1 MKRAVVLWGICAS
14 TLVAACQERAD
25 DVRTT
30 QNEARGAE
38 NVAPDEV
45 EARREADR
53 DERDER
59 DNADR
64 DKPVAADNAAKNERD
79 RNGDLPTPID
89 QGNGERDLEVTRQIR
104 EQVVA
109 HPNFSV
115 NAQNVKIITQNG
127 AVTLR
132 GPVDSSEEKAAIERI
147 ARSRAGG
154 LNVVNEL
161 EVKSEANNG
170 KE

>member
-14 TLVAACQERAD
+14 ALGVACQQRAD

-38 NVAPDEV
+38 NAADELA
-45 EARREADR
+45 ARREA
-53 DERDER
+53 
-59 DNADR
+59 
-64 DKPVAADNAAKNERD
+64 DKPVAADNAGKNERD
-79 RNGDLPTPID
+79 RNGNLPTPID
-89 QGNGERDLEVTRQIR
+89 QGNGERELEVTRQIR

-127 AVTLR
+127 SVTLR
-132 GPVDSSEEKAAIERI
+132 GPVDSSDEKAAIERI
-147 ARSRAGG
+147 ARGAAGN

-161 EVKSEANNG
+161 EVKTEVKNG
-170 KE
+170 QE